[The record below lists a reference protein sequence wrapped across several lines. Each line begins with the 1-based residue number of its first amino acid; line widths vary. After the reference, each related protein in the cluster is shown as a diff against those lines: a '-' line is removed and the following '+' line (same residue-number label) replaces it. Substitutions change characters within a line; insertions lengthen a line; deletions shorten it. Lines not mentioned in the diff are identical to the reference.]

1 MIFRSEVSSGGLTV
15 VAHAG
20 NNTVLLGMSLSDEI
34 IKAHGKILAGF
45 AIWRKEAGY
54 PEQPVLNRIGF
65 DNRMDAAGTASFL
78 APIQQF
84 RWLDVPPKGFH
95 GLVTYRVQLL
105 FFSGKSV
112 ETTGGPQVQLSISPV
127 VRSGTLS
134 VGFTRGMFSAL
145 AREKWLQKVLRPSG
159 RRQFDFDTKPF
170 QEAYEW
176 LGGGARRLL
185 FDFLTECV
193 ADKSARVD
201 VIAFDLDEPDIVA
214 MLCRLGRRLRVIV
227 DDNHKHVDR
236 RLKRKLTAAGARVFL
251 NRHSRFLRYRAI
263 IKIGATGKPLAVLF
277 GSTDFAL
284 HGLYA
289 HPNNVFVS
297 EDPQIACAFAAA
309 FECFLTDPP
318 PEEFRRTPIAE
329 GYVESSRTAAR
340 DEAPLMVAFGP
351 HRSPE
356 TSLNKV
362 ANAIRTARQSVL
374 FSVTDS
380 VSNTG
385 AAASSP
391 LLESLKE
398 VAERTRIFSYGIAQI
413 GTRLA
418 VQNPEG
424 EMSRLRGLRQI
435 EPEAFRS
442 LRKTWQVSKDV
453 AFGQRFVIVD
463 FDTDHSSVFVTS
475 SNFGAGAGRWDAHW
489 VALIR
494 DPAIVHAFMVEG
506 IRQIDHYDFRQKI
519 AARRSRRLSSLG
531 AAATAPSPTLWHPG
545 LESIKPAWWE
555 PYYDPSDVNLRDR
568 HLFAH
573 LPISD
578 AIQSRK
584 RPDWTSLDAPAA
596 RKRAA
601 RGRTEDEASR
611 LVASGVRGGG
621 ETSGAS
627 QVQKPRWI
635 LANVL
640 DLSAADRKKPTPA
653 FRAGAPHEIRVIIG
667 AEQEDWLVARGRDAS
682 ESIDSML
689 PKGTHEL
696 TVVFFIPVLGI
707 HQTGKLTL
715 PPSGPSPEPA
725 TFRFEVGAAGTS
737 IVALISI
744 VHRGRVLQTALLSGK
759 AVANP
764 LRAPDA
770 ARITLRLQVVVPGFA
785 DLDRREVFD
794 AALVTATGA
803 TNAAVAAGV
812 VHSAGPGKTVF
823 FDQPRIDSAA
833 RAIRTVLEEVVTDD
847 SIKGKLDSEAAR
859 TLLWKL
865 AQEGRILYEYIGE
878 RLEKE
883 LSGRDLSHLQLVQA
897 DPGAFIPIEFAYGLP
912 PPANGAGL
920 CKNWKGALAGN
931 LCTADHHRMN
941 ALGHLKVVCPSG
953 FWSMSKVI
961 ERQVLK
967 DLTNEEMRKSDFGVR
982 AEPSAERPKLP
993 PIGSALFAWSDIL
1006 DNTVRGTSAGV
1017 LKSLNQATR
1026 EHAAAV
1032 KTWLEWAE
1040 AIDKHQ
1046 PGLLVLLSHTVDDA
1060 LEIGP
1065 EKSGETATLAQ
1076 INSKFVKKLA
1086 QDAPVVF
1093 LLGCTTGVADDKLV
1107 SFVGR
1112 FRDQGAALVVGTI
1125 TPVLGERSAA
1135 VVKAVVA
1142 KLAQKRTQPARFGEL
1157 MRDARRDLLSRGEL
1171 TALCATSFGDASWL
1185 VS

>member
-1 MIFRSEVSSGGLTV
+1 M
-15 VAHAG
+15 
-20 NNTVLLGMSLSDEI
+20 
-34 IKAHGKILAGF
+34 
-45 AIWRKEAGY
+45 
-54 PEQPVLNRIGF
+54 
-65 DNRMDAAGTASFL
+65 
-78 APIQQF
+78 
-84 RWLDVPPKGFH
+84 
-95 GLVTYRVQLL
+95 
-105 FFSGKSV
+105 
-112 ETTGGPQVQLSISPV
+112 
-127 VRSGTLS
+127 
-134 VGFTRGMFSAL
+134 
-145 AREKWLQKVLRPSG
+145 
-159 RRQFDFDTKPF
+159 DTKLLKLIDTMNDV
-170 QEAYEW
+170 EAM
-176 LGGGARRLL
+176 R
-185 FDFLTECV
+185 
-193 ADKSARVD
+193 
-201 VIAFDLDEPDIVA
+201 IAVGVKDELD
-214 MLCRLGRRLRVIV
+214 RG
-227 DDNHKHVDR
+227 
-236 RLKRKLTAAGARVFL
+236 
-251 NRHSRFLRYRAI
+251 
-263 IKIGATGKPLAVLF
+263 TGDA
-277 GSTDFAL
+277 
-284 HGLYA
+284 
-289 HPNNVFVS
+289 
-297 EDPQIACAFAAA
+297 AFAA
-309 FECFLTDPP
+309 LTPS
-318 PEEFRRTPIAE
+318 
-329 GYVESSRTAAR
+329 VAR
-340 DEAPLMVAFGP
+340 
-351 HRSPE
+351 
-356 TSLNKV
+356 N
-362 ANAIRTARQSVL
+362 
-374 FSVTDS
+374 
-380 VSNTG
+380 
-385 AAASSP
+385 
-391 LLESLKE
+391 LLIK
-398 VAERTRIFSYGIAQI
+398 
-413 GTRLA
+413 
-418 VQNPEG
+418 
-424 EMSRLRGLRQI
+424 
-435 EPEAFRS
+435 
-442 LRKTWQVSKDV
+442 
-453 AFGQRFVIVD
+453 
-463 FDTDHSSVFVTS
+463 
-475 SNFGAGAGRWDAHW
+475 
-489 VALIR
+489 
-494 DPAIVHAFMVEG
+494 VEG
-506 IRQIDHYDFRQKI
+506 IAAQCKDAADREHAGQCARTFLRMLVELEVFNPLI
-519 AARRSRRLSSLG
+519 AEQLVEAGVRLTGGDTVGWFKGSFNLSSLLG
-531 AAATAPSPTLWHPG
+531 IAIEYEHETVTVENPPTGSIQNRRTIKASVAAPPRRSPPLG
-545 LESIKPAWWE
+545 S
-555 PYYDPSDVNLRDR
+555 VLR
-568 HLFAH
+568 
-573 LPISD
+573 
-578 AIQSRK
+578 
-584 RPDWTSLDAPAA
+584 
-596 RKRAA
+596 
-601 RGRTEDEASR
+601 
-611 LVASGVRGGG
+611 GG

-627 QVQKPRWI
+627 QMQEPRWI

-696 TVVFFIPVLGI
+696 TVAFFIPVLGI

-759 AVANP
+759 AVGNP

-803 TNAAVAAGV
+803 TDAAVAAGV

-823 FDQPRIDSAA
+823 FDQPRIDGAA

-847 SIKGKLDSEAAR
+847 STKGKLDSEAAR

-865 AQEGRILYEYIGE
+865 AQEGRILYEHIGE

-920 CKNWKGALAGN
+920 CKNWKGALAGK

-941 ALGHLKVVCPSG
+941 ALGHLEVVCPSG

-982 AEPSAERPKLP
+982 AEPSAERPNLP
-993 PIGSALFAWSDIL
+993 PMGSALFAWSDIL

-1026 EHAAAV
+1026 MHAAAV

-1040 AIDKHQ
+1040 AIDKLQ

-1065 EKSGETATLAQ
+1065 EKSGETATVAQ